1 MPFDDRTLTSP
12 QEPQSIRQRFQLD
25 RRDFLKL
32 CGGGLLV
39 CLATSPLE
47 AFQRE
52 GGSHQHELPE
62 QIGAWLYI
70 AHDGHVTVYT
80 GKVEI
85 GQNIRTSLA
94 QAVAE
99 ELRVPFHSI
108 SMVMGDTDLTPW
120 DMGTFGSRTTPT
132 MAPVLRKMAAAAR
145 QLLVETAARRWNAD
159 PGALTASDGKVVD
172 PKAGKSLTY
181 GQITRG
187 KKLTR
192 TVTGDMP
199 LTPTTDW
206 KIDGTSV
213 AKVGGRDFVTGAHR
227 FPSDIVRPGML
238 YGKVVR
244 PTGFNA
250 TLVSV
255 NTANAA
261 KMPEVQVVRDGDF
274 IGVVAP
280 DLWTAEQA
288 VRAIDAKWN
297 VPPQISNAELFEYI
311 HTHPDPDEEPDR
323 QSGGSFASGM
333 ASADVK
339 LQREYTVQYIA
350 HAPLEPRAAV
360 AEWNN
365 GKLTVWT
372 GTQRPFAVRDELAQA
387 FRLPFT
393 QVRVIQPDMGSAYGG
408 KHTGECAVE
417 AAQLAKAAGKP
428 VKLVWTREEEF
439 TWAYFRPAAPIQIRS
454 GAKRDGTFTAW
465 EHITWNAGS
474 SGIETPYSV
483 ANWATDSRATKHPLR
498 QGAYR
503 GIAATANNF
512 ARECHMDE
520 VAHALRMDPL
530 QFRLKNLD
538 NPRLRAVFQAAA
550 GRFGWRKSKPSNGT
564 GVGIAGG
571 LVKGGHVATCVEVEV
586 AAGRQTRIRRAVQAW
601 ECGAI
606 VNPDGLRNQIEGA
619 LIQAMGGALFEAIEF
634 SDGRILNPH
643 FSQYRVPR
651 FSDIPPID
659 IILIDRKD
667 LPSAGAGEI
676 GIIGLAPAVSNAI
689 FSATGVRARNLP
701 MTPQS
706 IAAESRI

>member
-1 MPFDDRTLTSP
+1 MPFDDRTLASP
-12 QEPQSIRQRFQLD
+12 QELQSIPQRFELD

-39 CLATSPLE
+39 CLAASPLR
-47 AFQRE
+47 ALQRE
-52 GGSHQHELPE
+52 GGSHRHELPE
-62 QIGAWLYI
+62 QISAWLYI
-70 AHDGHVTVYT
+70 AQGGQITVYT

-99 ELRVPFHSI
+99 ELRVPFDSI

-132 MAPVLRKMAAAAR
+132 MAPVLRKMTAAAR
-145 QLLVETAARRWNAD
+145 QLLVETAARQWNAD
-159 PGALTASDGKVVD
+159 PDTLKASDERVTN
-172 PKAGKSLTY
+172 PATGKSLTY
-181 GQITRG
+181 GEITRG

-192 TVTGDMP
+192 TVTGDVA
-199 LTPTTDW
+199 LTPATDW

-213 AKVGGRDFVTGAHR
+213 SKVGGRDFVTGAHR

-238 YGKVVR
+238 HGKVLR

-255 NTANAA
+255 NTTNAA
-261 KMPEVQVVRDGDF
+261 KMPGVQVVRDGDF
-274 IGVVAP
+274 IGVAAP

-288 VRAIDAKWN
+288 IHAIDAKWS

-311 HTHPDPDEEPDR
+311 HTHPDPDEQPERDTK
-323 QSGGSFASGM
+323 GSVDA
-333 ASADVK
+333 ALAHADVK
-339 LQREYTVQYIA
+339 LQRGYTVQYIA

-372 GTQRPFAVRDELAQA
+372 GTQRPFAVRDELVQA
-387 FRLPFT
+387 FQLPFT
-393 QVRVIQPDMGSAYGG
+393 QARVIQPDMGSAYGG

-417 AAQLAKAAGKP
+417 AARLAKGAGKP

-439 TWAYFRPAAPIQIRS
+439 IWAYFRPAGLFQIRS
-454 GAKRDGTFTAW
+454 GARRDGTLVAW
-465 EHITWNAGS
+465 EHVTWNAGS
-474 SGIETPYSV
+474 SGIETPYNV
-483 ANWATDSRATKHPLR
+483 PNWMTDSRATKHPLR

-520 VAHALRMDPL
+520 MAHALKMDPL
-530 QFRLKNLD
+530 QFRLKNLA
-538 NPRLRAVFQAAA
+538 NPRLQTVYRAAA
-550 GRFGWRKSKPSNGT
+550 EKFGWSKSKPGKGT
-564 GVGIAGG
+564 GIGIAGG
-571 LVKGGHVATCVEVEV
+571 LVKGGHVATCVEVEAD
-586 AAGRQTRIRRAVQAW
+586 AAKNVRIRRAVQAW

-634 SDGRILNPH
+634 NDGRILNAS
-643 FSQYRVPR
+643 FAKYRVPR
-651 FSDIPPID
+651 FRDIPQIE

-689 FSATGVRARNLP
+689 FSATGQRARNLP

-706 IAAESRI
+706 IAAESRT

>member
-1 MPFDDRTLTSP
+1 MPSDDRTLASP
-12 QEPQSIRQRFQLD
+12 QEPQSIPQRFQLD

-39 CLATSPLE
+39 CMTPLPLQ

-52 GGSHQHELPE
+52 GGSYQHELPE
-62 QIGAWLYI
+62 QISAWLHI
-70 AHDGHVTVYT
+70 AQDGHVTVYT

-99 ELRVPFHSI
+99 ELRVPFDSI

-132 MAPVLRKMAAAAR
+132 MAPVLRKMGAAAR
-145 QLLVETAARRWNAD
+145 QLLVETAARQWNIG

-172 PKAGKSLTY
+172 PKTGKSLTY

-192 TVTGDMP
+192 TVTGDVA
-199 LTPTTDW
+199 LTPATEW

-213 AKVGGRDFVTGAHR
+213 PKVGGSDFVTGKHR
-227 FPSDIVRPGML
+227 FPSDIVRSGML
-238 YGKVVR
+238 FGKVLR
-244 PTGFNA
+244 PSGFNA
-250 TLVSV
+250 TLISV

-261 KMPEVQVVRDGDF
+261 KIPGVQVVRDGDF
-274 IGVVAP
+274 IGVAAS

-288 VRAIDAKWN
+288 IHAIDAKWN
-297 VPPQISNAELFEYI
+297 VPPQISNAQLFEYI
-311 HTHPDPDEEPDR
+311 HTHPDPDEGPER
-323 QSGGSFASGM
+323 QSSGSVASGM
-333 ASADVK
+333 AEADVK
-339 LQREYTVQYIA
+339 LERQYSVQYIA

-360 AEWNN
+360 AEWNQ

-372 GTQRPFAVRDELAQA
+372 GTQRPFAVRDELVQA
-387 FRLPFT
+387 FQLPFM

-417 AAQLAKAAGKP
+417 AARLAKGAGKP

-439 TWAYFRPAAPIQIRS
+439 TWAYFRPAGVFEIRS
-454 GAKRDGTFTAW
+454 GARRDGTLLAW

-520 VAHALRMDPL
+520 MAHALKMDPL
-530 QFRLKNLD
+530 QFRLKNLN
-538 NPRLRAVFQAAA
+538 NPRLRAVYLAAA
-550 GRFGWRKSKPSNGT
+550 DRFGWGKSKPANGT
-564 GVGIAGG
+564 GIGIAGG
-571 LVKGGHVATCVEVEV
+571 LVKGGHVATCVEVEI
-586 AAGRQTRIRRAVQAW
+586 AAGKEPRIRRAVQAW

-634 SDGRILNPH
+634 SNGRILNPH

-689 FSATGVRARNLP
+689 FSATGKRLRNLP
-701 MTPQS
+701 MTGS
-706 IAAESRI
+706 G